1 MRAYPAHTE
10 RKGPTRQTP
19 EPSPRMHG
27 FYIRTLAHAQPPHA
41 LLLGPTHLTRA
52 NQTTCRCSRSPKSP
66 RRLRCS
72 HNGRRLGIQGET
84 LEVETA
90 PPPNA
95 DTSLATVRESSSS
108 HFPYAQ
114 LSGAL
119 KKGYGCVLVLG
130 RLGYVAAIFAV
141 ARRGADLGAQ
151 KARMWL
157 CNAAVRYV
165 VSYAVETHR
174 AKSNLKCAVKS
185 QYLRPGPCAR
195 LPHRTRLTTRR
206 SRSTRCNHARSLHLC
221 PALGRRPPRIRSTVG
236 ACSGGTS
243 RSRTAHTP
251 RLRTWST
258 RASQSTRGKRRR
270 RSSHIALGAAGPS
283 VLRPPSAS
291 ARAAPR
297 EPLLTR
303 VAPASSAHNSQHRRS
318 WNSELRCAPLHGSV
332 GRCCRRSCRIEER
345 HTRSSWGCSLGRQSR
360 HSCPRLGSS
369 GCRPSNRGASDR
381 KCCTAPLRR
390 FRTDRPSSPRS

>member
-1 MRAYPAHTE
+1 MRRVRRDLFIQLRYYCYYYTAAAIAVVIFSFIHSFNSWIRMRAYPAHTE

-157 CNAAVRYV
+157 PRYGML
-165 VSYAVETHR
+165 YR
-174 AKSNLKCAVKS
+174 M
-185 QYLRPGPCAR
+185 QWR
-195 LPHRTRLTTRR
+195 
-206 SRSTRCNHARSLHLC
+206 
-221 PALGRRPPRIRSTVG
+221 
-236 ACSGGTS
+236 
-243 RSRTAHTP
+243 RTAP
-251 RLRTWST
+251 
-258 RASQSTRGKRRR
+258 
-270 RSSHIALGAAGPS
+270 
-283 VLRPPSAS
+283 
-291 ARAAPR
+291 
-297 EPLLTR
+297 
-303 VAPASSAHNSQHRRS
+303 N
-318 WNSELRCAPLHGSV
+318 
-332 GRCCRRSCRIEER
+332 RI
-345 HTRSSWGCSLGRQSR
+345 
-360 HSCPRLGSS
+360 
-369 GCRPSNRGASDR
+369 
-381 KCCTAPLRR
+381 
-390 FRTDRPSSPRS
+390 

>member
-1 MRAYPAHTE
+1 MRRVRRDLFIQLRYYCYYYTAAAIAVVIFSFIHSFNSWIRMRAYPAHTE

-303 VAPASSAHNSQHRRS
+303 VAPMSLLPARRITVSTEDLGTASFVA
-318 WNSELRCAPLHGSV
+318 
-332 GRCCRRSCRIEER
+332 
-345 HTRSSWGCSLGRQSR
+345 
-360 HSCPRLGSS
+360 
-369 GCRPSNRGASDR
+369 RPSTAALAGAVD
-381 KCCTAPLRR
+381 AAVA
-390 FRTDRPSSPRS
+390 